1 MHLLS
6 PSELRRAIAR
16 NDAGQGMD
24 DIASLYHMDCSHLS
38 KQMNAWRVLHNHKK
52 PFGVQPVC
60 MRERRIST

>member
-1 MHLLS
+1 MRLLS

-38 KQMNAWRVLHNHKK
+38 AQMNAWRVLHSHKK
-52 PFGVQPVC
+52 PFGVQSKC
-60 MRERRIST
+60 MRERRPAT